1 MSVLDDIQSRIDVRM
16 SEINRRVGCGATP
29 CAQTGTGLREFDPAE
44 TIRAVRGMASMR
56 GTCRRMGLCV
66 GLPEVDPSAYGG
78 SSQPCPGC
86 DLDASDFANVLSAAG
101 IETTLLLNADATR
114 AGVLDAMRRAAGS
127 LRDGDLFVM
136 TVAGHGA
143 RGKGGDGRTHEC
155 WCLWDG
161 KLQDSDI
168 VGAVKA
174 FSPGV
179 RIVMINDQCHSG
191 GIFVESCRGS
201 SGTGVLREL
210 FGRGAGTPMLIQF
223 AACRAEE
230 SSIGYPIG
238 GTWMTALM
246 KVLAVDKEISWQAW
260 FEKAS
265 VHPSLTEAQR
275 PQWVEMGPVSD
286 GFRSGR
292 VFI

>member
-1 MSVLDDIQSRIDVRM
+1 MSALDDIQLRADARM
-16 SEINRRVGCGATP
+16 AEINGRLGCGAQP
-29 CAQTGTGLREFDPAE
+29 RSESNSGRRQFDPAA
-44 TIRAVRGMASMR
+44 TIRAVRDMASMR
-56 GTCRRMGLCV
+56 GAHRRVGLCV
-66 GLPEVDPSAYGG
+66 GLLEVDPSAYGG

-101 IETTLLLNADATR
+101 IETTLLLNGQAT
-114 AGVLDAMRRAAGS
+114 ASGVRSAMRRAAETLG
-127 LRDGDLFVM
+127 DGDLFVM
-136 TVAGHGA
+136 AVAGHGA
-143 RGKGGDGRTHEC
+143 RGKDADGKAHEC

-161 KLQDSDI
+161 MLQDRDI
-168 VGAVKA
+168 VEAVRA
-174 FSPGV
+174 FRSGV

-191 GIFVESCRGS
+191 GIFKESRCGL
-201 SGTGVLREL
+201 SGNGMFRDI
-210 FGRGAGTPMLIQF
+210 AGGGGDVPMLIQF

-246 KVLAVDKEISWQAW
+246 KVLAVGKEISWRDW
-260 FEKAS
+260 FDMAS
-265 VHPSLTEAQR
+265 AHPSLTGMQS

-292 VFI
+292 VFT

>member
-1 MSVLDDIQSRIDVRM
+1 MGALDDIQHRIDARM
-16 SEINRRVGCGATP
+16 AEINSRLGCGAQP
-29 CAQTGTGLREFDPAE
+29 RAGLESGRRLFDPAA

-56 GTCRRMGLCV
+56 DARKRVGLCV
-66 GLPEVDPSAYGG
+66 GLLEVDPSAYGG

-101 IETTLLLNADATR
+101 IETTLLLNGQAT
-114 AGVLDAMRRAAGS
+114 AGGVRNAMRRAAGT
-127 LRDGDLFVM
+127 LGDGDLFVM

-143 RGKGGDGRTHEC
+143 RGKGADGKAHEC

-161 KLQDSDI
+161 MLQDSDI
-168 VGAVKA
+168 VEMVRA
-174 FSPGV
+174 FRPGV

-191 GIFVESCRGS
+191 GIFKELCRGL
-201 SGTGVLREL
+201 SGNGVFCDLVGE
-210 FGRGAGTPMLIQF
+210 GSDVPMLIQF

-246 KVLAVDKEISWQAW
+246 KVLAVDKEISWRDW
-260 FEKAS
+260 FDMAS
-265 VHPSLTEAQR
+265 AHPSLTEVQR

-292 VFI
+292 VFV